1 MELNIDYI
9 NKLLAS
15 GDKHVIG
22 RALVALNERRT
33 EDEQRIKTTK
43 YRNGRGFR
51 PCHAHMG
58 TSMANFYNDR
68 KHLTPKQI
76 TYWTK
81 PTQMVKGN
89 ERDHMGRRLKVSR
102 ISIYAGQLLKV
113 AEIKQGMKNCP
124 YNYQTRDEGSLALGA
139 AEIQAWCV
147 QNISGE
153 WFVNPENPHAGIYFA
168 DEGDKVLCGLKW
180 S

>member
-15 GDKHVIG
+15 DDKHVIG
-22 RALVALNERRT
+22 RALVALNERQT

-58 TSMANFYNDR
+58 TSMANFYADR
-68 KHLTPKQI
+68 NHLTPKQV

-81 PTQMVKGN
+81 PTQKVKN
-89 ERDHMGRRLKVSR
+89 YYNRHQKVSR
-102 ISIYAGQLLKV
+102 ISLYAGQLLKV
-113 AEIKQGMKNCP
+113 AVIKQGLKNCSYLYKVVNRNHP
-124 YNYQTRDEGSLALGA
+124 WKERT
-139 AEIQAWCV
+139 AEIEAWCKE
-147 QNISGE
+147 NIAGK
-153 WFVNPENPHAGIYFA
+153 WFVNPENPFEGIYFA
-168 DEGDKVLCGLKW
+168 DEGDKILCGLKW